1 VKIQSQRAL
10 SWALRHQHGQGVFIV
25 VHAETAIMHG
35 SRLARNRLQGHI
47 INADV
52 VGAEPKSGD
61 TEAGSCTGLVEA
73 VGNDPE
79 VDAGC
84 CTPGFYAPL

>member
-1 VKIQSQRAL
+1 MGRGSSL
-10 SWALRHQHGQGVFIV
+10 SCMQKPRSCMAADWRGTDSKGVSL
-25 VHAETAIMHG
+25 TP
-35 SRLARNRLQGHI
+35 
-47 INADV
+47 DV